1 MTNSPFPPP
10 HPPPP
15 KKKKKQNNNSS
26 LYYIN
31 FKGTPGVTGPVK
43 TTKICLDLKDV
54 LQSCVGIRLLKRH
67 LLCHV
72 QRQEALTINL

>member
-1 MTNSPFPPP
+1 M
-10 HPPPP
+10 
-15 KKKKKQNNNSS
+15 
-26 LYYIN
+26 
-31 FKGTPGVTGPVK
+31 TGPVK